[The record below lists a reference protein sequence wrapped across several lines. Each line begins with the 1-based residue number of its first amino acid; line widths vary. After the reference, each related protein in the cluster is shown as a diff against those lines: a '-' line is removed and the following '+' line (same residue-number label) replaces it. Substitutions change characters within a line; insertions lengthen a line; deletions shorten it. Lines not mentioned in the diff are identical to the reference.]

1 MQALD
6 VPDESASPNLHNLR
20 AVFRLMTRPPT
31 KGGKAQKDD
40 DRHFCCTALC
50 EAQRSGYDG
59 LCRRALPGAL
69 PESAKEVAMF
79 HAAPCNTA
87 LAVLIVL
94 AALGPAIV
102 DVARLAK
109 CAIVPCRNKERI

>member
-1 MQALD
+1 
-6 VPDESASPNLHNLR
+6 
-20 AVFRLMTRPPT
+20 
-31 KGGKAQKDD
+31 
-40 DRHFCCTALC
+40 
-50 EAQRSGYDG
+50 
-59 LCRRALPGAL
+59 
-69 PESAKEVAMF
+69 MF